1 MPLKKFK
8 LIIKITIC
16 LIVFSSRVY
25 SQVENLY
32 GNNYNSFA
40 DGEIL
45 EYKLKYGFF
54 NTSYASLSLNE
65 INQNGKKIYKAS
77 AIGRTTG
84 MARLFF
90 KVEDLYESYFEK
102 DFVRP
107 IKSVRDI
114 YEGGYIRNSETTFD
128 HTNNIGYFKNILNG
142 KEKEIKLLDNIQDLV
157 STFYFLRKHLD
168 ISKLKPNDYI
178 FVNIFFSAENY
189 PFKMKYLGKEILKT
203 KFGLVECMK
212 FIPFMES
219 GRVFRDNEGISLW
232 VTIDENRIPNISI
245 SDSDKEKF
253 KNIGVSIRHKKKR
266 NFSPILPNRI
276 NLE

>member
-1 MPLKKFK
+1 MP
-8 LIIKITIC
+8 
-16 LIVFSSRVY
+16 VN
-25 SQVENLY
+25 SQVELY
-32 GNNYNSFA
+32 GNSYNSFT

-54 NTSYASLSLNE
+54 NTSYASLSLDE
-65 INQNGKKIYKAS
+65 INQDGEKIYKAS
-77 AIGRTTG
+77 AVGRTTG

-102 DFVRP
+102 DFVKP
-107 IKSVRDI
+107 IKSIRDI
-114 YEGGYIRNSETTFD
+114 YEGGYIRNSETEYD
-128 HTNNIGYFKNILNG
+128 HTNNIGYFKNKLNG
-142 KEKEIKLLDNIQDLV
+142 EEREIKLLDNIQDLV

-168 ISKLKPNDYI
+168 ISELKLNDYI

-212 FIPFMES
+212 FTPFMET

-232 VTIDENRIPNISI
+232 VTNDENRIPIKVKADLRVGSI
-245 SDSDKEKF
+245 TADLFRFRGILNPF
-253 KNIGVSIRHKKKR
+253 KII
-266 NFSPILPNRI
+266 I
-276 NLE
+276 E